1 MDEIPVHRILKT
13 DREGQ
18 NMVRKATDKGLLEQE
33 GVKLTSSG
41 VLKDKRDLWT
51 GFEDEDT
58 E

>member
-1 MDEIPVHRILKT
+1 
-13 DREGQ
+13 
-18 NMVRKATDKGLLEQE
+18 MVRKAADKGLLEQE